1 MQLSFWRKS
10 SRRSVSSLFR
20 HQDGGI
26 VVEFALVAPILIL
39 VMTGII
45 QFGAAMFILNNMEN
59 VARDASRRA
68 ATGEFSAAQ
77 AETYAAGTLVDW
89 GINYNISV
97 TIDTTT
103 RDVVAVISAPL
114 NEAAIIDYLGILSGR
129 TITAAATMRWE

>member
-10 SRRSVSSLFR
+10 SRRSVGSLFR
-20 HQDGGI
+20 HQGGGI

-39 VMTGII
+39 VTTGII

-68 ATGEFSAAQ
+68 ATGEFSPAQ
-77 AETYAAGTLVDW
+77 AETYAAATLVDW

-97 TIDTTT
+97 TIDTAT

-129 TITAAATMRWE
+129 TITASATMRWE